1 MSPQTVHSPG
11 SLIPAQAPQM
21 PAKAES
27 PLSEASYAWP
37 SGRLRGVQTSVPSCV
52 DPRGQKAAV
61 TEGLQAGL
69 CLETRGKEGQEFTRW
84 RRGRK
89 NILLSRCN
97 ALVARIKLTSEIVKK
112 KKKCCGP
119 STAVLKVGFPRTVA
133 SASPGVL
140 LETQILRRHPRFTE
154 SETLG
159 SAQFN
164 KRVCSLYKL

>member
-1 MSPQTVHSPG
+1 
-11 SLIPAQAPQM
+11 M

-112 KKKCCGP
+112 KKN
-119 STAVLKVGFPRTVA
+119 VVGLVQRF
-133 SASPGVL
+133 SKWGSPGQWPQHH
-140 LETQILRRHPRFTE
+140 LE
-154 SETLG
+154 S
-159 SAQFN
+159 
-164 KRVCSLYKL
+164 Y

>member
-11 SLIPAQAPQM
+11 SPIPAQAAQM

-37 SGRLRGVQTSVPSCV
+37 LGRLRGVQTSVPSCV
-52 DPRGQKAAV
+52 DPWGQKAAV

-112 KKKCCGP
+112 KKKMLWAKYSG
-119 STAVLKVGFPRTVA
+119 SQ
-133 SASPGVL
+133 SGVPQDSGL
-140 LETQILRRHPRFTE
+140 SITWSLIRNTNSQAPPQIYRIRN
-154 SETLG
+154 SG
-159 SAQFN
+159 
-164 KRVCSLYKL
+164 KCSV